1 LNPIRAILAALPK
14 PRRAEFHDTLIPGRS
29 AQILSHPMT
38 KQELHKLFLE
48 ATFHGRLIG
57 WTIVRCKHDTN
68 AELRL
73 LRKSALAGIYDYLT
87 EGKQWPTLATV
98 LIFNPAA
105 LVLLDRACQ
114 AARRKAGL

>member
-1 LNPIRAILAALPK
+1 
-14 PRRAEFHDTLIPGRS
+14 
-29 AQILSHPMT
+29 MT
-38 KQELHKLFLE
+38 KQELNKLCLE
-48 ATFHGRLIG
+48 AIFQCRLIG
-57 WTIVRCKHDTN
+57 WTIARGKNDTN

-73 LRKSALAGIYDYLT
+73 LRKSALAGLYDYLT